1 MGSRSERDE
10 KSQSGGTDARSSAR
24 CTDDSR
30 SRECSRHGVE
40 RRATFTMSENPIPN
54 HGDPSQIDIARYSKN
69 ASDPMNAH
77 LTPLPQPYSGVV
89 LVASVFNAL
98 NAKIARLEA
107 EKAALSSRLN
117 KSELAL
123 VDAECE
129 LLKLRAEIE
138 RWRDSNIRLRDEMEH
153 QAGRA
158 NVAELERDE
167 LRQRLNLRGMDS
179 RTNAEI
185 ARERAALAQEGKP

>member
-54 HGDPSQIDIARYSKN
+54 HGDPSQIDIARYSK
-69 ASDPMNAH
+69 
-77 LTPLPQPYSGVV
+77 
-89 LVASVFNAL
+89 
-98 NAKIARLEA
+98 IARLEA
-107 EKAALSSRLN
+107 EKAALSSGLN

>member
-1 MGSRSERDE
+1 
-10 KSQSGGTDARSSAR
+10 
-24 CTDDSR
+24 
-30 SRECSRHGVE
+30 
-40 RRATFTMSENPIPN
+40 MSENPIPN

-107 EKAALSSRLN
+107 EKAALSSGLN